1 MSLVV
6 LQFFFFWFSIAMNVV
21 EENELLK
28 QQLADR
34 SQQMEIMNER
44 LEQVE
49 DD

>member
-1 MSLVV
+1 
-6 LQFFFFWFSIAMNVV
+6 MNVV

-28 QQLADR
+28 QQLADM